1 MSFFKPVLAL
11 MNRTRYAHKFL
22 LIFTLF
28 MLPYCWLSWSKLA
41 DVKATLEQS
50 QHQLEGLKAL
60 EQYLPVYRLALE
72 HAGMQIIGYAR
83 DKDDALQAT
92 QKRGQELNSRIR
104 ELNTLLESSAF
115 AAMQPAERETGPTI
129 DRKLATQGLS
139 AQAIEH
145 LAALTGWSDNL
156 REIATLSQL
165 SQDNDPRIY
174 RNVDVLLN
182 RWLPLYDALTLTRTY
197 AGYTTAYGF
206 LEASARTTITNQL
219 DNLQRYSSEPTSAG
233 NSQAQQLM
241 QAAAQSAAQRYQS
254 EIVDTYT
261 RSGYF
266 NQNAMEQ
273 WHQRFDAYS
282 PEVANLEQAGQLLLE
297 EIATVLQ
304 DRTDSN
310 RSALLMWAGIL
321 FLVVVI
327 LVYLFGGF
335 YLSVHGAIR
344 DLSSATRRMAEGDLR
359 QPVETAAR
367 DELGDLAADFNTMQR
382 RMSDLIAEVARFSET
397 TRDKAQSASDSATT
411 SQRSVERQAAELE
424 LIATSMSELVSNV
437 QEVSRNSH
445 DTAARA
451 SNAGESCREGRHQ
464 VDDAVARINR
474 LFNEMEGSIEAI
486 TSVEQE
492 SEAIT
497 QAVDLIKSVAAQTNL
512 LALNAAIEAARAGEQ
527 GRGFAVVADEVR
539 SLAIRS
545 HELTGEI
552 DQTISRLHQQVEK
565 AVKAISDSHAS
576 AAESVD
582 QITRTA
588 SIFEQITEGIEQII
602 DHNVQI
608 ASAAE
613 EQTAV
618 VQGVEQN
625 TLELKQLSD
634 GNAHEAQNTVNVS
647 AELTSMTRDLHGLIA
662 HFKV

>member
-1 MSFFKPVLAL
+1 MSLFKPVLAL
-11 MNRTRYAHKFL
+11 MNRARYAHKFL
-22 LIFTLF
+22 LILTLF

-41 DVKATLEQS
+41 EVKATLEQS
-50 QHQLEGLKAL
+50 QHQLEGLQAL
-60 EQYLPVYRLALE
+60 ERYLPVYRLAQE
-72 HAGMQIIGYAR
+72 HVGMQVIGYAR
-83 DKDDALQAT
+83 NKEDAIQIT
-92 QKRGQELNSRIR
+92 RQRGQELNGRIH
-104 ELNTLLESSAF
+104 ELNALLATSTF
-115 AAMQPAERETGPTI
+115 AAMQVPERETEPAN
-129 DRKLATQGLS
+129 DRKLAMQGLG
-139 AQAIEH
+139 AQVIGHMAT
-145 LAALTGWSDNL
+145 LTGWSGNL

-165 SQDNDPRIY
+165 SQDSDPRIY
-174 RNVDVLLN
+174 RNVDMLFN
-182 RWLPLYDALTLTRTY
+182 HWLPLYDALTMTRTY
-197 AGYTTAYGF
+197 AAYTTAYGF
-206 LEASARTTITNQL
+206 LEASARTTIASQL
-219 DNLQRYSSEPTSAG
+219 DTLQRFANEPAVG
-233 NSQAQQLM
+233 DGQAQQLM

-254 EIVDTYT
+254 EIVNTYT

-273 WHQRFDAYS
+273 WLQRFDAYS
-282 PEVANLEQAGQLLLE
+282 SEVADLEKAGELLLE
-297 EIATVLQ
+297 EISTVLQ
-304 DRTDSN
+304 ERTDSN
-310 RSALLMWAGIL
+310 YRALLTWAGIL
-321 FLVVVI
+321 LLVVFI

-367 DELGDLAADFNTMQR
+367 DELGDLAADFNAMQR
-382 RMSDLIAEVARFSET
+382 RMSELIAEVARFSET
-397 TRDKAQSASDSATT
+397 TRNKAQSASDSATT
-411 SQRSVERQAAELE
+411 SQHSVERQAAELE

-451 SNAGESCREGRHQ
+451 GNAGESCHEGRHQ
-464 VDDAVARINR
+464 VEEAVARINR
-474 LFNEMEGSIEAI
+474 LFNEMDDSIEAI

-552 DQTISRLHQQVEK
+552 ERNISRLRQQIEK
-565 AVKAISDSHAS
+565 AVKVISDSHTS
-576 AAESVD
+576 AADSVE

-588 SIFEQITEGIEQII
+588 HIFEQITDGIEQII

-613 EQTAV
+613 QQTAV

-625 TLELKQLSD
+625 ILKLKQLSD
-634 GNAHEAQNTVNVS
+634 DNAREAQNTVNVS
-647 AELTSMTRDLHGLIA
+647 AELTYMTRDLHGLIA
-662 HFKV
+662 HFKA